1 MQVNHALDGLL
12 DLLAEATV
20 RRLEKQNPA
29 IGAGSC
35 NEPLSAKECV
45 NDERLPNETNRPQA
59 NS

>member
-1 MQVNHALDGLL
+1 MNFDAELLDGLL

-35 NEPLSAKECV
+35 NVPLRAKERL
-45 NDERLPNETNRPQA
+45 NDESIHAETN
-59 NS
+59 SS